1 MSFSEINNAS
11 QLIIDYTARYADLIC
26 GLSVKA
32 DAAENK
38 IKEVLHVASN
48 KIDCIGNGLCKIVR
62 LEVINCTD
70 YRLGKKD
77 TLSDK
82 AAFNISF
89 WCDSQSCKILIVIN
103 TIQDLHIVY

>member
-26 GLSVKA
+26 DLSVKA
-32 DAAENK
+32 DAAEKK
-38 IKEVLHVASN
+38 IKEVLRVASD

-89 WCDSQSCKILIVIN
+89 WCDSHSCKIRIVIN
-103 TIQDLHIVY
+103 TKQDLHIVY